1 MSVLNVHE
9 LGDPTG
15 PPLLAIHGVR
25 AHGRRFR
32 RLAEEA
38 WPERRT
44 IAVDLRGHGRST
56 YDAPW
61 SIEQHVADLIETLDA
76 TVPAAVLR
84 WPGAGRRRSV
94 TRTAAR
100 SRSIS
105 LATHPERVRRLVML
119 DPAIALDG
127 DRGSQEALAAIADPG
142 WASVEDATEARA
154 AGLFPGTEAAVAED
168 IAEHL
173 VQGEDGRFRL
183 RFHKPAVVTGW
194 GELCRPIPRI
204 TTRRPALLVVA
215 ERADFVSDA
224 VVAGLHEQLDPDL
237 TVVTLDCGHMLYWD
251 RFDETAAA
259 VTEFL
264 RAE

>member
-1 MSVLNVHE
+1 MPSAGGGGGGGADV
-9 LGDPTG
+9 G
-15 PPLLAIHGVR
+15 
-25 AHGRRFR
+25 
-32 RLAEEA
+32 
-38 WPERRT
+38 
-44 IAVDLRGHGRST
+44 AVDVVGHSYGGEI
-56 YDAPW
+56 AL
-61 SIEQHVADLIETLDA
+61 HL
-76 TVPAAVLR
+76 
-84 WPGAGRRRSV
+84 
-94 TRTAAR
+94 
-100 SRSIS
+100 

-224 VVAGLHEQLDPDL
+224 VIAGLHEQLDPDL

-259 VTEFL
+259 VTGFL

>member
-9 LGDPTG
+9 LGDPAG

-76 TVPAAVLR
+76 TVPVR
-84 WPGAGRRRSV
+84 WRSTWSG

-100 SRSIS
+100 SPSIFW
-105 LATHPERVRRLVML
+105 RRT
-119 DPAIALDG
+119 P
-127 DRGSQEALAAIADPG
+127 S
-142 WASVEDATEARA
+142 ASD
-154 AGLFPGTEAAVAED
+154 D
-168 IAEHL
+168 
-173 VQGEDGRFRL
+173 
-183 RFHKPAVVTGW
+183 
-194 GELCRPIPRI
+194 
-204 TTRRPALLVVA
+204 
-215 ERADFVSDA
+215 S
-224 VVAGLHEQLDPDL
+224 
-237 TVVTLDCGHMLYWD
+237 
-251 RFDETAAA
+251 
-259 VTEFL
+259 
-264 RAE
+264 

>member
-1 MSVLNVHE
+1 MTVLHVHE
-9 LGDPTG
+9 LGDPAG

-61 SIEQHVADLIETLDA
+61 SIEQHVADLIDTLDA
-76 TVPAAVLR
+76 TGAGGGT
-84 WPGAGRRRSV
+84 GAGR
-94 TRTAAR
+94 AAVDVVGH
-100 SRSIS
+100 SYGGEIA
-105 LATHPERVRRLVML
+105 LHLAATHPERIRRLVML

-127 DRGSQEALAAIADPG
+127 SRGSQEALAAIVDPG
-142 WASVEDATEARA
+142 WASVEEATEARA

-173 VQGEDGRFRL
+173 VHGEDGRFRF

-204 TTRRPALLVVA
+204 TTRCKALLVVA
-215 ERADFVSDA
+215 QRADFVSDA
-224 VVAGLHEQLDPDL
+224 AVAGLHEQLDPDL

-259 VTEFL
+259 VAGFL

>member
-15 PPLLAIHGVR
+15 PPVLAIHGVR

-76 TVPAAVLR
+76 TGAGAAVGPVDVIGHSYGGEIALHL
-84 WPGAGRRRSV
+84 
-94 TRTAAR
+94 AA
-100 SRSIS
+100 
-105 LATHPERVRRLVML
+105 AHPERVRRLVML
-119 DPAIALDG
+119 DPAIALEG
-127 DRGSQEALAAIADPG
+127 NRGSQEALAAIADPG

-194 GELCRPIPRI
+194 GELCRPIPQI

-224 VVAGLHEQLDPDL
+224 VIAGLHEQLDPDL

-259 VTEFL
+259 VNEFL

>member
-1 MSVLNVHE
+1 M
-9 LGDPTG
+9 
-15 PPLLAIHGVR
+15 
-25 AHGRRFR
+25 
-32 RLAEEA
+32 
-38 WPERRT
+38 
-44 IAVDLRGHGRST
+44 
-56 YDAPW
+56 
-61 SIEQHVADLIETLDA
+61 ADLIETLDA
-76 TVPAAVLR
+76 D
-84 WPGAGRRRSV
+84 GAGSGRRGDLGAVDVIGHSFGGEI
-94 TRTAAR
+94 ALHL
-100 SRSIS
+100 

-127 DRGSQEALAAIADPG
+127 DRGSREALAAIADPG
-142 WASVEDATEARA
+142 WEWVEDATEARA

-215 ERADFVSDA
+215 RRADFVSDD
-224 VVAGLHEQLDPDL
+224 VLAGLHEQLDPDL
-237 TVVTLDCGHMLYWD
+237 TVITLDCGHMLYWD

-259 VTEFL
+259 VAGFL
-264 RAE
+264 QAQ

>member
-1 MSVLNVHE
+1 
-9 LGDPTG
+9 
-15 PPLLAIHGVR
+15 
-25 AHGRRFR
+25 
-32 RLAEEA
+32 
-38 WPERRT
+38 
-44 IAVDLRGHGRST
+44 
-56 YDAPW
+56 
-61 SIEQHVADLIETLDA
+61 VADLSETLDA
-76 TVPAAVLR
+76 TGVEGGGGGGGGADVGAVDVVGHSYGGEIALHL
-84 WPGAGRRRSV
+84 
-94 TRTAAR
+94 
-100 SRSIS
+100 
-105 LATHPERVRRLVML
+105 LATRPERVRRLVML

-127 DRGSQEALAAIADPG
+127 DRGSREALAAIADLG
-142 WASVEDATEARA
+142 WASGQDATEARA

-194 GELCRPIPRI
+194 GELCRPVPTI

-224 VVAGLHEQLDPDL
+224 VIADLHEQLDPHL

-251 RFDETAAA
+251 RFEETATEVA
-259 VTEFL
+259 EFL

>member
-9 LGDPTG
+9 LGDPAG

-61 SIEQHVADLIETLDA
+61 SIEQHVADLIETLSDLE
-76 TVPAAVLR
+76 AVDVVGHSYGGEIALHL
-84 WPGAGRRRSV
+84 
-94 TRTAAR
+94 
-100 SRSIS
+100 

-127 DRGSQEALAAIADPG
+127 DRGSREALAAIADPG
-142 WASVEDATEARA
+142 WGSVEDATEARA

-194 GELCRPIPRI
+194 GELCRPIPQI

-215 ERADFVSDA
+215 EQADFVSDA
-224 VVAGLHEQLDPDL
+224 VLAGLHEQLDPDL
-237 TVVTLDCGHMLYWD
+237 TVVTLDCGHMVYWD
-251 RFDETAAA
+251 RFEETAAA
-259 VTEFL
+259 VAGFL